1 MLIKKKNIEIKKINV
16 NVYIIS
22 YSTLMVG
29 VDAFNYIISSII
41 NFISANFNNKKKMK
55 N

>member
-1 MLIKKKNIEIKKINV
+1 MFILLVIV
-16 NVYIIS
+16 
-22 YSTLMVG
+22 STLMVG